1 MYARSTTVE
10 GNARAMDDG
19 IAYVRDKVMP
29 AVQQMDGSIGLSML
43 CDRSDGRCIVTT
55 SWEDHEALLN
65 SEEGVRGIRDHF
77 GELMGGKPQV
87 TEWEIAILHRMHET
101 PEGGCARVTFTEG
114 DSGEMDLM
122 VEDFAS
128 RVIPQVEKL
137 DGFCSVSMM
146 IDRETGR
153 AVLCAAYRDREAIDR
168 TAAFVQTIRDA
179 FILRNNRQVTQITV
193 MDVVLA
199 HLRVPETV

>member
-10 GNARAMDDG
+10 GSVRAVDDG
-19 IAYVRDKVMP
+19 IGYVCDKVMP
-29 AVQQMDGSIGLSML
+29 AILQMDGSVGLSML
-43 CDRSDGRCIVTT
+43 VDRSDGRCIVTS

-77 GELMGGKPQV
+77 GELLGGKPQV
-87 TEWEIAILHRMHET
+87 TEWEIALLHRVHDT
-101 PEGGCARVTFTEG
+101 PEGACARVTFTEG
-114 DSGEMDLM
+114 DSGEMDMM
-122 VEDFAS
+122 VDDFAT

-179 FILRNNRQVTQITV
+179 FILRNNRQVSQITV